1 MQNMHTTALH
11 PAPCLHA
18 TAHQHLHACL
28 AVQAYVGCPEFLT
41 EFKDYGALTEDQVD
55 FNNML
60 QFYRGRNEHLVAAVK
75 HGRNALDTKWR
86 GSFLGLAA
94 VLRIVVHM
102 VTLQE
107 RMQGPRYECFGPWP
121 VCPDSIVR
129 RYV

>member
-1 MQNMHTTALH
+1 MSR
-11 PAPCLHA
+11 APCLHA
-18 TAHQHLHACL
+18 TAHQRLHACL
-28 AVQAYVGCPEFLT
+28 AEQAHVGCPEFLT

-86 GSFLGLAA
+86 GSFLGLAS

-102 VTLQE
+102 VRHLAGAYAGTPV
-107 RMQGPRYECFGPWP
+107 RVFRGP

>member
-1 MQNMHTTALH
+1 MPPMVARVLGCAGVRWL
-11 PAPCLHA
+11 PGVPDG
-18 TAHQHLHACL
+18 
-28 AVQAYVGCPEFLT
+28 VQRLRRRPR
-41 EFKDYGALTEDQVD
+41 GALTEDQVD

-75 HGRNALDTKWR
+75 NGRNALDTKWR